1 MSNERILDSLRMKW
15 DEGDSTVQKTK
26 YLAIYTTHFQEW
38 FLGWTEDGNKELIL
52 LTQASA
58 KIPENLSSRLIS
70 ITEKKAQTGK
80 YFLSFVLIDES
91 VYDVYLKLC
100 EDLIE
105 QLREIKDTSIALKVV
120 LERFRLWQK
129 MLEKKRESDSVY
141 KGLLGELIMIHDL
154 INEGNKPIDVINA
167 WTGPEFTEQ
176 DFVFPSKWYEVKA
189 VTSGAMV
196 VTINS
201 AGQLDHPGD
210 GWLCIFLLDKENP
223 KTKDSISVKSYLD
236 SIKKMLLHNDP
247 SAIQLLEDKLI
258 QFEYFLLVQEDAFWF
273 KHIRTLLYKVTDDFP
288 KLTHEIK
295 RMEMQSIKY
304 NLNIVALEKWRE
316 K

>member
-1 MSNERILDSLRMKW
+1 MRNERILNNLRSKW
-15 DEGDSTVQKTK
+15 DEGSPNVQNTK

-38 FLGWTEDGNKELIL
+38 FLGWTEDGNKELVL
-52 LTQASA
+52 LTPTSA
-58 KIPENLSSRLIS
+58 KISEASSSRLIT
-70 ITEKKAQTGK
+70 ITEKKTQTGK
-80 YFLSFVLIDES
+80 YFLSFVLKDES

-105 QLREIKDTSIALKVV
+105 QLKEIKDNSIALKVV

-129 MLEKKRESDSVY
+129 MLEKRRVSDSIY
-141 KGLLGELIMIHDL
+141 KGLLGELIMLQEL
-154 INEGNKPIDVINA
+154 IKEGNKTVDVINA

-176 DFVFPSKWYEVKA
+176 DFVFPSKWYEVKT
-189 VTSGAMV
+189 VTSGAMT

-210 GWLCIFLLDKENP
+210 GWLCIYLLDKESP
-223 KTKDSISVKSYLD
+223 KTKDSISVKSFLENLKTTVLRDD
-236 SIKKMLLHNDP
+236 SH
-247 SAIQLLEDKLI
+247 AIRLLEDKLI
-258 QFEYFLLVQEDAFWF
+258 QFEYYVLTQEDAFWF
-273 KHIRTLLYKVTDDFP
+273 KYIRTLRYKVTDDFP

-295 RMEMQSIKY
+295 RKEMQAIKY
-304 NLNIVALEKWRE
+304 NLNIVALEKWRV

>member
-1 MSNERILDSLRMKW
+1 MKNEKILDNLRMKW
-15 DEGDSTVQKTK
+15 NEGDPNLQKTK

-52 LTQASA
+52 LTHSSA
-58 KIPENLSSRLIS
+58 KISDNFSSRYIL
-70 ITEKKAQTGK
+70 ITERKAKTGK
-80 YFLSFVLIDES
+80 FFLSFVLMDES
-91 VYDVYLKLC
+91 VYEVYLKLC

-105 QLREIKDTSIALKVV
+105 QLKEIKDTSIALKVV

-129 MLEKKRESDSVY
+129 MLEKKKVSDSVY
-141 KGLLGELIMIHDL
+141 KGLLGELIMLQNL
-154 INEGNKPIDVINA
+154 IEEGNKPVDVINA

-189 VTSGAMV
+189 VTSGAMI

-201 AGQLDHPGD
+201 AGQLDHPGE
-210 GWLCIFLLDKENP
+210 GWLYVYLLDKDTP
-223 KTKDSISVKSYLD
+223 KTKDSISVKSYLTYLKTR
-236 SIKKMLLHNDP
+236 ILNNDP
-247 SAIQLLEDKLI
+247 NTIQLLEDKLI
-258 QFEYFLLVQEDAFWF
+258 QFEYYILAQEDIFWF
-273 KHIRTLLYKVTDDFP
+273 KHIRTLRYKITEDFP

-295 RMEMQSIKY
+295 RMEMQSIIY

>member
-1 MSNERILDSLRMKW
+1 MMNETILDNLRMKW
-15 DEGDSTVQKTK
+15 NENNPKTNEAR

-38 FLGWTEDGNKELIL
+38 FLGWTENGNKELVL

-58 KIPENLSSRLIS
+58 KITENFSSRFIS
-70 ITEKKAQTGK
+70 ITERKAQTGK
-80 YFLSFVLIDES
+80 YFLSFVLMDES

-105 QLREIKDTSIALKVV
+105 QLKEIKDSSIALKVV
-120 LERFRLWQK
+120 LERFRLWQR
-129 MLEKKRESDSVY
+129 MLEKKRVSDSVY
-141 KGLLGELIMIHDL
+141 KGLLGELIILQEL
-154 INEGNKPIDVINA
+154 IKEGNKPFDVINA

-176 DFVFPSKWYEVKA
+176 DYVFPFKWYEVKA

-210 GWLCIFLLDKENP
+210 GWLCVVLLDKDSP
-223 KTKDSISVKSYLD
+223 KTKDSISVKSYFDHL
-236 SIKKMLLHNDP
+236 KTTLLNNNP
-247 SAIQLLEDKLI
+247 KAIQLLEDKLI
-258 QFEYFLLVQEDAFWF
+258 QFEYYILAQDDVFWF
-273 KHIRTLLYKVTDDFP
+273 KYIRTLRYKVTEDFP